1 MIVSL
6 ALFIASVAYP
16 TGSDATAQS
25 IIGVTSS
32 INILISLLMLPIN
45 IRLAAQLIMQVFKYR
60 YILKR
65 VAEGDVDTKVMRGY
79 YDHFRVIMCI
89 ILFMIGFNVFNIIT
103 TVYFLV
109 YFVKSDW
116 GFHPWY
122 IYIAEGL
129 YRAFEDGIIL
139 FAATIFYQITCY
151 FQEKKFQ
158 FPIVC
163 FFALVRFIYV
173 GIRVGVKQF
182 TTRSLSRLSV
192 QNC

>member
-1 MIVSL
+1 MISSLTSFIVS
-6 ALFIASVAYP
+6 AAYP
-16 TGSDATAQS
+16 TGTSATAQS

-79 YDHFRVIMCI
+79 YDHFRAVMCI

-109 YFVKSDW
+109 YFVNSDVSSMVYL
-116 GFHPWY
+116 H
-122 IYIAEGL
+122 
-129 YRAFEDGIIL
+129 
-139 FAATIFYQITCY
+139 
-151 FQEKKFQ
+151 
-158 FPIVC
+158 
-163 FFALVRFIYV
+163 
-173 GIRVGVKQF
+173 
-182 TTRSLSRLSV
+182 
-192 QNC
+192 N